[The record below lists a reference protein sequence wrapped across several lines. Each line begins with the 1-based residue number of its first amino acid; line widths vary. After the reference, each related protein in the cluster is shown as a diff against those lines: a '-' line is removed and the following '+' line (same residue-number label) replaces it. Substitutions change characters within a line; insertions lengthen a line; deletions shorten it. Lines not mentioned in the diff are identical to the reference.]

1 MEARLQPIDL
11 KDISIRD
18 EFWDRYTRLV
28 PEKMLPY
35 QWRALN
41 DQVSDA
47 EPSHCIENLR
57 IAAGEAQGH
66 FHGFVFQDTDVAKWL
81 EAAAYTLAWR
91 PDPELEAL
99 ADQAIE
105 LIGRAQEPD
114 GYLDT
119 YFTIEAPDSRFRN
132 LRYGHELYTAGHM
145 IEAAVAYYQ
154 VTGKRA
160 FLDIM
165 CRTADLIC
173 QVFRSEE
180 FRSAYPGHEEIEL
193 ALIRLYAVTGRR
205 DYLDMAKQFVDRRGV
220 DPDYFQHEP
229 EHPAW
234 IPFFGQTRDEPVDK
248 LYHQCHMPVRRQ
260 TAAEGHAVRA
270 VYLYSAMADLAWE
283 YRDET
288 LTAACERLYENI
300 VRRRMYITGGIGS
313 SGYFERFTT
322 DFDLPNDSAY
332 AESCA
337 SIGLAMFCRRML
349 QNSRDSR
356 YADTMER
363 ALMNTV
369 TAGVSL
375 SGDAFFY
382 VNPLAVW
389 PASCMENTSMSH
401 VKPVRQ
407 KWFGCACCPPNIA
420 RTFASL
426 GQYAVMTCPEGIWLN
441 LFFSG
446 TFSAHIGGTKV
457 AVSCQTDFP
466 FAGEITLKV
475 HAASPVSGTLALRLP
490 DYATEPVLL
499 RNSQSVC
506 PRLEKGY
513 LCLDGVW
520 DRDEIVYRFAMP
532 ARFVWSDPRLRAD
545 VGRAAVMKGPLVY
558 CLEQI
563 DNGADL
569 AALSVDTAAGLTEGY
584 DPSLLGGTAVI
595 RAKGRRTVPGTD
607 GPLYRGAPPAEEP
620 AELTYVPYCFWG
632 NREPGEMQVWTRT
645 CS

>member
-1 MEARLQPIDL
+1 MHARPEPIGAR
-11 KDISIRD
+11 DITIHD
-18 EFWDRYTRLV
+18 AFWDRYMRLV

-35 QWRALN
+35 QWQALN
-41 DQVSDA
+41 DLVPDA

-66 FHGFVFQDTDVAKWL
+66 FHGFVFQDTDIAKWL

-91 PDPELEAL
+91 PDPALEAL

-119 YFTIEAPDSRFRN
+119 YFTIEAPKSKFRN

-145 IEAAVAYYQ
+145 TEAAVAYYQ
-154 VTGKRA
+154 VTGKRR

-173 QVFRSEE
+173 RVFRTEE
-180 FRSAYPGHEEIEL
+180 FQAAYPGHEEIEL
-193 ALIRLYAVTGRR
+193 ALIRLYAVTGKR
-205 DYLDMAKQFVDRRGV
+205 DYLDMAREFVDRRGV
-220 DPDYFQHEP
+220 DPDYFAHEAA
-229 EHPAW
+229 HPDW
-234 IPFFGQTRDEPVDK
+234 IPFFGQSREEPVDTK
-248 LYHQCHMPVRRQ
+248 YHQCHLPVREQ

-270 VYLYSAMADLAWE
+270 VYLLAAMADLAWE
-283 YRDET
+283 YRDES
-288 LTAACERLYENI
+288 LAGACQRLYENI
-300 VRRRMYITGGIGS
+300 TQRRMYITGGIGS
-313 SGYFERFTT
+313 SGVMERFTA
-322 DFDLPNDSAY
+322 DFDLPNDAAY

-337 SIGLAMFCRRML
+337 SIGLAMFCRRMA
-349 QNSRDSR
+349 QNTRDGR

-369 TAGVSL
+369 TAGVAL
-375 SGDAFFY
+375 TGDAFFY

-389 PASCMENTSMSH
+389 PDNCLEDTSMAH

-426 GQYAVMTCPEGIWLN
+426 GQYAVMTAPEGIWLD

-446 TFSAHIGGTKV
+446 RFTAKLGG
-457 AVSCQTDFP
+457 QTVEIECDTGFP
-466 FAGEITLKV
+466 FEGRLTLRV
-475 HAASPVSGTLALRLP
+475 HASSPAAGTIALRLP
-490 DYATEPVLL
+490 AYAQGPSVL
-499 RNSQSVC
+499 RNGADAA

-513 LCLDGVW
+513 LYLDGPW
-520 DRDEIVYRFAMP
+520 QEDTIQYSFAMP
-532 ARFVWSDPRLRAD
+532 ARFVWADPRLRAD

-563 DNGADL
+563 DNGEDL
-569 AALSVDTAAGLTEGY
+569 AALSVDVSAGLSERY
-584 DPSLLGGTAVI
+584 DPDLLGGTVLI
-595 RAKGRRTVPGTD
+595 RARGRRLTAPAE
-607 GPLYRGAPPAEEP
+607 GPLYRDAPPAETP
-620 AELTYVPYCFWG
+620 AELTFVPYCFWG
-632 NREPGEMQVWTRT
+632 NRGPGEMQVWTRT